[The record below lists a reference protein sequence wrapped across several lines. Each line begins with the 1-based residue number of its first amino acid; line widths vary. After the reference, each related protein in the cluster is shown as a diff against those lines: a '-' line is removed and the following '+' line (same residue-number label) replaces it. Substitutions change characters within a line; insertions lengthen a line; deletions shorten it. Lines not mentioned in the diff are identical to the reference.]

1 MTWLTTVM
9 QQGMNVFYSWTGNY
23 GLAIIL
29 LTTVIRLLL
38 APFQYSQVR
47 STQKMMML
55 EPQRK
60 AIEKKYKNDPQRVN
74 QETMELWRKNG
85 VNPLGGCLPL
95 LLQFPF
101 IIALFRAL
109 DRFQYVGPAGFLWI
123 QHLARP
129 DTLFILPVLTGIT
142 TWWQQK
148 ISTPANDQT
157 QKTMLFAMP
166 VLIAFLSLRFAAG
179 LALYWVFS
187 NLLAILQQ
195 YLTPKPLPARGEGE
209 SK

>member
-1 MTWLTTVM
+1 MTWLTSVM
-9 QQGMNVFYSWTGNY
+9 QQGMNIFYGWTGSY
-23 GLAIIL
+23 GLAIIF
-29 LTTVIRLLL
+29 LTLGIRLLL
-38 APFQYSQVR
+38 APFQYTQVR

-60 AIEKKYKNDPQRVN
+60 AIEKKYKNDPQKVN
-74 QETMELWRKNG
+74 QETMELWRKNK

-109 DRFQYVGPAGFLWI
+109 DRFQYLGPAGFVWI
-123 QHLARP
+123 PHLGRP
-129 DTLFILPVLTGIT
+129 DPLFILPVLTGIT

-148 ISTPANDQT
+148 ISTPATDQT

-166 VLIAFLSLRFAAG
+166 ILIAFLSLRFAAG
-179 LALYWVFS
+179 LALYWVVS
-187 NLLAILQQ
+187 NLLAIIQQ
-195 YLTPKPLPARGEGE
+195 YLTPKPLPVKGEGT

>member
-1 MTWLTTVM
+1 LAWLTSIV
-9 QQGMNVFYSWTGNY
+9 QQGLNTFYGWTGNY

-29 LTTVIRLLL
+29 VTAVIRVLL

-47 STQKMMML
+47 STQKMMAL
-55 EPQRK
+55 EPHRK
-60 AIEKKYKNDPQRVN
+60 ALEKKYKNDPQKMN
-74 QETMELWRKNG
+74 QETMALWKKFG

-95 LLQFPF
+95 LLQFPI

-109 DRFQYVGPAGFLWI
+109 DKFQYLGPAGFLWI
-123 QHLARP
+123 HHLGRP
-129 DTLFILPVLTGIT
+129 DPLFILPILTGVT

-148 ISTPANDQT
+148 ISTPATDQT
-157 QKTMLFAMP
+157 QKTMLFMMP

-179 LALYWVFS
+179 LALYWVVS
-187 NLLAILQQ
+187 NFLAILQQ
-195 YLTPKPLPARGEGE
+195 YLTPKPAPATGEDK